1 MAAKKSTKK
10 PRQVFAFVDTNIF
23 LDFYRDSNEAT
34 LSLLERLG
42 PVSNRIISTYQ
53 VEMEFLKNRQGV
65 LADAIGKLHQTAAPG
80 VPAILSD
87 SATNQSMRALS
98 AAASDK
104 QTKIKQRILSL
115 LRSPNASDVV
125 FKTLMQ
131 IFQSSSSHVL
141 TRDMPVRREI
151 KDLALK
157 RFLLGYPPRKR
168 NDTSFGDA
176 LNWEWII
183 ECGKQHQGRILIV
196 SRDSDF
202 GVMTQKQHFLNDQLL
217 REYRDRVGPKRSIG
231 YTTKLSDAL
240 AELQV
245 HVPEKEIKAEA
256 EHLEKRADVP
266 LHPIGSAPDTGGFQQ
281 LMRQLI
287 DGSIRVET

>member
-1 MAAKKSTKK
+1 MAARKSTKA
-10 PRQVFAFVDTNIF
+10 PRQVFAFIDTNIF

-42 PVSNRIISTYQ
+42 PVSARIISTYQ

-65 LADAIGKLHQTAAPG
+65 LVDAMGKLNQTAAPG

-87 SATNQSMRALS
+87 STTNQSMRALS
-98 AAASDK
+98 AAASEK
-104 QTKIKQRILSL
+104 QTKIKRRILSL
-115 LRSPNASDVV
+115 LRSPKSSDVV

-141 TRDMPVRREI
+141 TRDMPVRRKI
-151 KDLALK
+151 KRLALK

-168 NDTSFGDA
+168 TDNSFGDA

-183 ECGKQHQGRILIV
+183 ECGQQLQGRILIV

-202 GVMTQKQHFLNDQLL
+202 GVATQKQHFLNDQLL
-217 REYRDRVGPKRSIG
+217 REYRDRVGPRRSIG
-231 YTTKLSDAL
+231 YTTRLSDAL

-245 HVPEKEIKAEA
+245 HVPAKELKAEA
-256 EHLEKRADVP
+256 EHLEKRVDAP
-266 LHPIGSAPDTGGFQQ
+266 LHPIGGAVTDAGGFQQ
-281 LMRQLI
+281 LVRQLI
-287 DGSIRVET
+287 DGSN